1 MDRHGVCA
9 ALMAGDNEAVA
20 GAQRAHPGRI
30 FGEYHASPTDIMRA
44 VREHEHEHY
53 VRGCG
58 FVALRIEPYLLA
70 FVRASVRVT

>member
-1 MDRHGVCA
+1 MDRHGVRA

-20 GAQRAHPGRI
+20 RVQRAHPGRI

>member
-44 VREHEHEHY
+44 VREHEHY